1 MQEQKRKRK
10 KHNQQQTQLLDE
22 QISDS
27 AQELINALNELERQ
41 KIYVEIPI
49 CSKCKSP
56 RIRRVDSTGGD
67 MFGNMGITPPKY
79 ECSEC
84 GHITHTILKATNKP
98 LTVKEVEHI
107 AEAND
112 DNSTNS
118 P

>member
-10 KHNQQQTQLLDE
+10 KQNQQQIQPLDE

-27 AQELINALNELERQ
+27 GQELINALNELEHQ

-49 CSKCKSP
+49 CPKCKSP

-84 GHITHTILKATNKP
+84 GHTAQTILKATNKP

-112 DNSTNS
+112 ENSANY